1 MRTWS
6 ILWEEE
12 RPIGRLQR
20 LLGSPNQDGSHP
32 MHRATKEGVSSQR
45 VRIEA

>member
-6 ILWEEE
+6 TLCEEE

-20 LLGSPNQDGSHP
+20 LLGSPKRRISSYAPSHQ
-32 MHRATKEGVSSQR
+32 ESVSSPR